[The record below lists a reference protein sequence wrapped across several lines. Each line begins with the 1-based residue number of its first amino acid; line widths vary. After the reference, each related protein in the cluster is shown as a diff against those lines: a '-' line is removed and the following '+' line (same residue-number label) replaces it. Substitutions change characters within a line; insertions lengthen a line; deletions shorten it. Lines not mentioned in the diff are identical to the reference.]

1 MWCFPGG
8 ELGFADATI
17 IQPMAKTIVF
27 AVCQYRKMDSSMILI
42 VHSAINYI
50 TKSVAK
56 VKFIIAKHFYDEK
69 VLKSWCDIEQ

>member
-1 MWCFPGG
+1 
-8 ELGFADATI
+8 
-17 IQPMAKTIVF
+17 
-27 AVCQYRKMDSSMILI
+27 MDSSMILI
-42 VHSAINYI
+42 VHYAINYI